1 MVMCELN
8 INNVIIIKNLSDKN
22 SRRCQLIVN
31 SLSTKWLK
39 VNKSGDK
46 SQQEKI
52 KKCPIYA
59 GLRHF
64 TRGKNNI
71 IAALITRRSLVQ
83 IQLPQPRISGTSE
96 VFGGAFFLPKTGSL
110 STHCQQLQKNKRAAA
125 FLMSVTLSFF
135 ILRCAFFWGC
145 PLMVFQMFFPKI

>member
-1 MVMCELN
+1 MK
-8 INNVIIIKNLSDKN
+8 INHVIIILNLSNKNL
-22 SRRCQLIVN
+22 RRCQLVVN

-46 SQQEKI
+46 SQQRKF

-64 TRGKNNI
+64 TRGKNKI

-96 VFGGAFFLPKTGSL
+96 VFGGAFFLPKTGSW
-110 STHCQQLQKNKRAAA
+110 TTNGQQFEKNKRAAA
-125 FLMSVTLSFF
+125 LLMSVTLSFF
-135 ILRCAFFWGC
+135 ILRCAFFWWC

>member
-1 MVMCELN
+1 MACKAKQIITAVCISFLRYAPLILCNKKTHMGMMCELK
-8 INNVIIIKNLSDKN
+8 INHVIIILNLSNKNL
-22 SRRCQLIVN
+22 RRCQLIVN

-46 SQQEKI
+46 SQQRKF

-83 IQLPQPRISGTSE
+83 IQLPQPHFSSRNAESTQFCVDS
-96 VFGGAFFLPKTGSL
+96 AFFL
-110 STHCQQLQKNKRAAA
+110 
-125 FLMSVTLSFF
+125 FLRLLTIF
-135 ILRCAFFWGC
+135 
-145 PLMVFQMFFPKI
+145 